1 MKLSTTLELL
11 KDSKE
16 NLTDE
21 IIDSVLK
28 SENDVEYD
36 VGFHLGVKT
45 VIQNEQVKEA
55 VGSLSHLIGEQ
66 EEKHYSE
73 WYGVENPNDIPTE
86 ELEEHAY
93 RSIRILV
100 DIFGA

>member
-1 MKLSTTLELL
+1 MKLSTTLKLL
-11 KDSKE
+11 EDSKE

-36 VGFHLGVKT
+36 VGFYLGVKS
-45 VIQNEQVKEA
+45 VIQSREISKA
-55 VGSLSHLIGEQ
+55 VGSLSYLIGEQ